1 MDIAS
6 QDGRGIA
13 TLHILMLVTLFAGR
27 ACTLHACTAR
37 ALQCFNGIRAERV
50 PTKAKLRP
58 NHMFS
63 GYV

>member
-27 ACTLHACTAR
+27 ACTLHACTCVRAAR
-37 ALQCFNGIRAERV
+37 ALEWD
-50 PTKAKLRP
+50 
-58 NHMFS
+58 S
-63 GYV
+63 G